1 MKRILVTAFDGED
14 NSSRIICKRLKAGCV
29 KIILPNDKKLSCEL
43 LKNEISKGGYGYIFS
58 LGQKPV
64 IRNKITVEDTAKC
77 GEKVLKTN
85 AEPICGLIKGAGYDC
100 RISHNAGTSFCN
112 NLYFFGLDYIA
123 DNRIDTEMFFLH
135 VPFSKNCDT
144 DKAAEVI
151 DKMISKL
158 L

>member
-1 MKRILVTAFDGED
+1 M
-14 NSSRIICKRLKAGCV
+14 
-29 KIILPNDKKLSCEL
+29 
-43 LKNEISKGGYGYIFS
+43 
-58 LGQKPV
+58 

-100 RISHNAGTSFCN
+100 RISHSAGTSFCN